1 MITASLRGGVG
12 RMAGNLHRRNQHIN
26 VLRGTQAM
34 FAKMSSSKHRWYLL
48 GFFGYPRKFLKLVFL
63 IVSLTLAYAFITCAP
78 NLSQSSSPGP
88 QNSEKIIQ
96 VTKLHHFRSKR
107 DEFIYDMQ
115 WML

>member
-12 RMAGNLHRRNQHIN
+12 GWQGIFTGETNTSMFFEAHRQCSLKCHHLSI
-26 VLRGTQAM
+26 GGI
-34 FAKMSSSKHRWYLL
+34 YC
-48 GFFGYPRKFLKLVFL
+48 FFGYPRRFLKLIFL
-63 IVSLTLAYAFITCAP
+63 IISLTLACAFTTGAP
-78 NLSQSSSPGP
+78 SLSQSSSPGP

-107 DEFIYDMQ
+107 DEFIYYMQ